1 MTRHDAVLD
10 VTDGVATITFN
21 RPEALNALTDQ
32 MRIDLIEYTNRVE
45 NDPSVRCLVLRGNG
59 AAFMAGS
66 DVKQMDRDIRENR
79 EMLLSQFELR
89 VIRTNQM
96 INQIRR
102 MEKPVVAAVHG
113 ACAGLGLGFALAADI
128 CIARSDA
135 RFIMA
140 YRHIGLT
147 GDGGVTYFLPR
158 IVGERKAMEMAM
170 FGDHIDASTALGL
183 GLVNWV
189 ATEQEFE
196 DRVRATV
203 QKLAS
208 GPTRALGRTKQ
219 LIRNSLQQSWD
230 EQSHREAESI
240 RFAAATQDFAEGV
253 AAFSEKRKAHF
264 TGE

>member
-1 MTRHDAVLD
+1 MIKHDAELD
-10 VTDGVATITFN
+10 ITNGVATITFN
-21 RPEALNALTDQ
+21 RPDALNALTDQ
-32 MRIDLIEYTNRVE
+32 MRTDLIEYTHRVE
-45 NDPSVRCLVLRGNG
+45 NDASVHCLLLRGNG
-59 AAFMAGS
+59 KAFMAGS

-79 EMLLSQFELR
+79 DSLLSQFELR

-113 ACAGLGLGFALAADI
+113 ACAGLGLAFALVADI

-135 RFIMA
+135 RFIMS
-140 YRHIGLT
+140 YRHVGLP

-170 FGDHIDASTALGL
+170 FGDHIDASKALDL

-189 ATEQEFE
+189 ASEQEFKGQ
-196 DRVRATV
+196 VSAAV
-203 QKLAS
+203 HKLAT
-208 GPTRALGRTKQ
+208 GPTLALGRTKQ

-230 EQSHREAESI
+230 EQSHREAEGT
-240 RFAAATQDFAEGV
+240 RFAVATQDFAEGV
-253 AAFSEKRKAHF
+253 AAFSQKRKAHF
-264 TGE
+264 TGK